1 MKVRFFNL
9 DRSPNIRQKTKLKN
23 FVESIFVKENK
34 SLESINY
41 IFCSDKELLKINQ
54 QYLNHDFYT
63 DVITFDL
70 SHKKNQIIGEVY
82 VSYDRIVENSR
93 GAKNP
98 IYLELQRVI
107 FHAALHLC
115 GYDDKTPKE
124 ISKIRSL
131 ENMLLNKFNNI

>member
-9 DRSPNIRQKTKLKN
+9 DRSPNIRQKTSLKK
-23 FVESIFVKENK
+23 FVESIFVKEKK

-41 IFCSDKELLKINQ
+41 IFCSDKKLLKINQ

-70 SHKKNQIIGEVY
+70 SHKKSQIVGEVY
-82 VSYDRIVENSR
+82 ISVDRIVENSKET
-93 GAKNP
+93 KNP
-98 IYLELQRVI
+98 IYIELQRVV

-115 GYDDKTPKE
+115 GYNDKTPKE
-124 ISKIRSL
+124 IRKIRSL
-131 ENMLLNKFNNI
+131 ENLLLNKFNNA